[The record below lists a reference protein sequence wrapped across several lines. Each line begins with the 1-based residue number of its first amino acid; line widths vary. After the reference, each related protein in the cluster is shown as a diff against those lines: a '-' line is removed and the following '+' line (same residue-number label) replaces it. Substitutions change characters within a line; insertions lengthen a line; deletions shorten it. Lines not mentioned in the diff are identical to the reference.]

1 MEAQRAAEPKPQVT
15 AAEHFAEELRAMRA
29 AVGDPS
35 FRKMAGR
42 SGRIS
47 HTTLHEAA
55 AGTRFPSWETTREFV
70 RACEADEVQWRRR
83 WQDAQRPPTAQAVPD
98 GGLTAA
104 IAGSQAHAPAT
115 VDTMPTDLVA
125 GADEGPHARR
135 HRLPWLAVAAG
146 VVALVAVLGITVHG
160 RSSAGGSRAG
170 AASPSSRPFS
180 DSLIPGD
187 SSKFV
192 ADVTIPDGTRVKVN
206 AHFVKVWALANVGTV
221 DWHDRFLARMN
232 PTSDVDG
239 CQVPDRVAIGDTPP
253 GQQVMISVPVTAP
266 SRPAE
271 CWVSWKMVDESG
283 DAYFPSRRPV
293 YFMVTVVA

>member
-1 MEAQRAAEPKPQVT
+1 
-15 AAEHFAEELRAMRA
+15 
-29 AVGDPS
+29 
-35 FRKMAGR
+35 
-42 SGRIS
+42 
-47 HTTLHEAA
+47 
-55 AGTRFPSWETTREFV
+55 
-70 RACEADEVQWRRR
+70 
-83 WQDAQRPPTAQAVPD
+83 
-98 GGLTAA
+98 
-104 IAGSQAHAPAT
+104 
-115 VDTMPTDLVA
+115 
-125 GADEGPHARR
+125 
-135 HRLPWLAVAAG
+135 LPWLAVAAG
-146 VVALVAVLGITVHG
+146 EVALVAVLGITVHG

-206 AHFVKVWALANVGTV
+206 THFVKVWALANVGTV

-271 CWVSWKMVDESG
+271 CWISWKMVDEAG

-293 YFMVTVVA
+293 YFMVTVVP